1 MLSSW
6 WEEEREGKRRRGG
19 IYERGKTKA
28 GPINVR
34 NGTSKRG
41 ELRLRERCERG
52 SVSGRPR
59 RLDSM
64 HKNETGKE
72 GIII

>member
-1 MLSSW
+1 MG
-6 WEEEREGKRRRGG
+6 RGKRREAA
-19 IYERGKTKA
+19 ERGNIRAGETKA

-72 GIII
+72 RIII

>member
-1 MLSSW
+1 MG
-6 WEEEREGKRRRGG
+6 RGKRREPA
-19 IYERGKTKA
+19 ERGNIRAGETKA

-59 RLDSM
+59 RLVDSM